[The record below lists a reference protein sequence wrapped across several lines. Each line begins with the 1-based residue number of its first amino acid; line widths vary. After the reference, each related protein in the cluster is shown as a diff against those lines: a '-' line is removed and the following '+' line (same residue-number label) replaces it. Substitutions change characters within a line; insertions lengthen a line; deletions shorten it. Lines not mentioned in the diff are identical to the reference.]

1 MKFSESKYS
10 HRSPSPLLSYISGG
24 EGNSMTLTSSP
35 FILIYSETV
44 SALLTKSY
52 DLSEPIKT
60 IYSMT
65 WFELMRDSRDVRVVE
80 RPPNLESPTRIVG
93 RFKLE

>member
-1 MKFSESKYS
+1 
-10 HRSPSPLLSYISGG
+10 
-24 EGNSMTLTSSP
+24 MTLTSSP

-52 DLSEPIKT
+52 DLSEPMKT